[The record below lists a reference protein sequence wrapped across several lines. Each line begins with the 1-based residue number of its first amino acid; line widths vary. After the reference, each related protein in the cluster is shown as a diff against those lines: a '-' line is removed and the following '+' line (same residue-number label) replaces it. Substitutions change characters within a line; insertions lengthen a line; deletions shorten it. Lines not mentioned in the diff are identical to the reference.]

1 MENKRRAKKVLIAK
15 ILTVSAVLLFIALF
29 CIIIWQTVEISRL
42 NSEISNLNE
51 TYQSETEAKEWAEQ

>member
-1 MENKRRAKKVLIAK
+1 MLIAK

-42 NSEISNLNE
+42 NGEISKLNE
-51 TYQSETEAKEWAEQ
+51 TYQSEKAEKEWAEQ

>member
-42 NSEISNLNE
+42 NGEISKLNE

>member
-15 ILTVSAVLLFIALF
+15 ILTVSAVLLFITLF

>member
-42 NSEISNLNE
+42 NGEISNLNE

>member
-1 MENKRRAKKVLIAK
+1 MENKRRAKKILIAK

-42 NSEISNLNE
+42 NSEISKLNE
-51 TYQSETEAKEWAEQ
+51 TYQSETEAKEWVEQ

>member
-1 MENKRRAKKVLIAK
+1 MENKRKAKKILIAK

-42 NSEISNLNE
+42 NGEISKLNE

>member
-15 ILTVSAVLLFIALF
+15 ILTVSAVLLFITLF

-42 NSEISNLNE
+42 NGEISNLNE

>member
-1 MENKRRAKKVLIAK
+1 MENKRRAKKILIAK
-15 ILTVSAVLLFIALF
+15 ILTVSAILLFIALF

-42 NSEISNLNE
+42 NSEISKLNE

>member
-42 NSEISNLNE
+42 NSEISDLNE

>member
-15 ILTVSAVLLFIALF
+15 ILTVSAVLLFIALL

-42 NSEISNLNE
+42 NGEISNLNE